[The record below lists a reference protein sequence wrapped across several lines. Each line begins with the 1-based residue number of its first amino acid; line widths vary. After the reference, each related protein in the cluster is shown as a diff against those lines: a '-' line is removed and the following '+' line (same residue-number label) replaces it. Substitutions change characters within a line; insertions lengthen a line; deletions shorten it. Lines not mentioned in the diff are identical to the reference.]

1 MKMTTPST
9 KGALKL
15 MPVAAAFLFGAASVN
30 AQERSTADEALAL
43 IKVAQAYVKTNGLE
57 KSIAEFNKLDSPFN
71 AKSDIN
77 KKGDLYLFSV
87 DSKGFQAVH
96 GKNPKIV
103 GKVTLDMKDADGV
116 MLIQELVKTCFSSKD
131 GKGWTSYKWPNPL
144 TKAIEPKQAYVEKV
158 PNVPEFCIGTG
169 IYK

>member
-1 MKMTTPST
+1 MKPSIFKIASLT
-9 KGALKL
+9 ALL
-15 MPVAAAFLFGAASVN
+15 LSATVGNVL
-30 AQERSTADEALAL
+30 AQERSDANDALAL
-43 IKVAQAYVKTNGLE
+43 IKAAQAYVKANGVE

-71 AKSDIN
+71 SKSDIN

-87 DSKGFQAVH
+87 DSKGFQAIH

-116 MLIQELVKTCFSSKD
+116 MLIQELVKTCFTSKE
-131 GKGWTSYKWPNPL
+131 GKGWTAYKWPNPI
-144 TKAIEPKQAYVEKV
+144 TKVIEPKQAYIERV
-158 PNVPEFCIGTG
+158 PNVPELCLGTG